1 MLQIEAFKKTPKLR
15 DIYYILCVSY
25 IVCTGMYVHV
35 IKLSLGTF
43 TCAHTHTYKYTCT
56 FIHTYTYIQ
65 HVLCMYMYVCTVVV
79 CMYVMYV
86 PLMYLL

>member
-1 MLQIEAFKKTPKLR
+1 
-15 DIYYILCVSY
+15 
-25 IVCTGMYVHV
+25 MYVHV

-65 HVLCMYMYVCTVVV
+65 HVLCMYVYVCMYSSSMYVCMCTTDVPTVVPGYT
-79 CMYVMYV
+79 CMYV
-86 PLMYLL
+86 